1 MDERPPRRDSGRPS
15 SGRPSSRPFPPLHLA
30 ALHLRDQVRIVQVLV
45 VLLLRDHLHLLRDQR
60 DQIASVVVKIY
71 RLVAVHLIALVL
83 LVKYRK
89 GVKPAIHAG
98 FVLSLWNAINQ
109 DFVQEFSN
117 QIFLKRLQ
125 VKS

>member
-1 MDERPPRRDSGRPS
+1 MRDHRAAIPVA
-15 SGRPSSRPFPPLHLA
+15 RVLAVHPAVPLPPLHLA
-30 ALHLRDQVRIVQVLV
+30 ALHLRDQVLQSHLV
-45 VLLLRDHLHLLRDQR
+45 
-60 DQIASVVVKIY
+60 QIASVVVKIY